1 LLELIQIL
9 MENGSSSNIID
20 LSRSLQ
26 EKESEIDLL
35 QQTFTEIGS
44 ELDLEKIFKIV
55 SERARGLIDAE
66 TVLIPLL
73 DDNCETYTYRGGAGK
88 SADEIIGESLPLEFG
103 VCGWVW
109 KHKKP
114 WWQGML
120 DELTDDEKNRWEQET
135 GNMILVPLQGKQQ
148 FLGGIAGLNKI
159 DGSSFSKK
167 DLNLL
172 QLFAS
177 IVSVAIENAMA
188 VKSIEDSHVLNED
201 YRNKLE
207 HLNKQL
213 IESSKELEYL
223 SLYDSITA
231 LPNRSLFYDRLSRD
245 IANAERNDGNIG
257 ILLIDIDSF
266 KDINDTLGH
275 DHGDSLLNKIARRF
289 DDEIKNNETLAR
301 LGGDEFI
308 VVLPDQDKKNTVK
321 RAMQFTNCLKDA
333 FAIHDNTIVVSASIG
348 VAVFP
353 EHGKTIGTLLSHA
366 DFAMYEAKNSNVKVC
381 VYDPKNDH
389 LAQGH
394 LAMVADVRK
403 ALDEKQFELHYQ
415 PKISAQSGQVI
426 AAEALGRWYCKERGN
441 VPPSIFI
448 RVLEQ
453 NGLIDEY
460 TYWAIE
466 TALAQAKE
474 WKSGYSIMRVAVNL
488 SPQTL
493 MHPDFKENIDQ
504 IIKSESDGEL
514 LTFEIT
520 ENLFLSEFDRLAEVM
535 EHLCSLGVE
544 LSIDDYGTGY
554 SSLSRLRRLPVNEL
568 KIDQTFIKDMVENK
582 DDQAVV
588 HSTIELAHNL
598 GLSVVAEGVEQQS
611 SLDLLTS
618 LGCDTIQGFLISRPL
633 SVTMFNAFIEESRAG
648 FDA

>member
-1 LLELIQIL
+1 MIVD
-9 MENGSSSNIID
+9 NKNSSNIID
-20 LSRSLQ
+20 LSDSLQ
-26 EKESEIDLL
+26 QKETEIELL
-35 QQTFTEIGS
+35 QETFTEIGS
-44 ELDLEKIFKIV
+44 ELDLEKIFRIV
-55 SERARGLIDAE
+55 SERAMDLINAE
-66 TVLIPLL
+66 TLLIPLL

-88 SADEIIGESLPLEFG
+88 NADEIVGESLPLEYG

-109 KHKKP
+109 KQKKP

-120 DELTDDEKNRWEQET
+120 DELSDDEKNRWEQEA
-135 GNMILVPLQGKQQ
+135 GNMILVPLQGRRH
-148 FLGGIAGLNKI
+148 FLGGIAGLNKK
-159 DGSSFSKK
+159 DGTRFDKK
-167 DLNLL
+167 DLNML

-177 IVSVAIENAMA
+177 IVSIAIENAMA
-188 VKSIEDSHVLNED
+188 VKSIEDSHELNEG
-201 YRNKLE
+201 YRYKLE
-207 HLNKQL
+207 GLNKQL

-223 SLYDSITA
+223 SLYDSVTA

-245 IANAERNDGNIG
+245 IAEAEENNSIIG

-275 DHGDSLLNKIARRF
+275 DHGDSLLNKIAHRF
-289 DDEIKNNETLAR
+289 NDEVKSNETLAR

-308 VVLPDQDKKNTVK
+308 VVLPDHNQKHVIK
-321 RAMQFTNCLKDA
+321 RAEMFINCLREA
-333 FAIHDNTIVVSASIG
+333 FAIEDNTIIVNASVG
-348 VAVFP
+348 VAVYP
-353 EHGKTIGTLLSHA
+353 EHGVSISNLLSHA
-366 DFAMYEAKNSNVKVC
+366 DFAMYEAKNSNVKIC
-381 VYDPKNDH
+381 VYDSDKDH

-394 LAMVADVRK
+394 LAMVADARK

-415 PKISAQSGQVI
+415 PKISAQSGQVVS
-426 AAEALGRWYCKERGN
+426 AEALGRWYCKDRGN
-441 VPPSIFI
+441 VPPNIFI

-453 NGLIDEY
+453 NGMIDEY

-493 MHPDFKENIDQ
+493 MHPDFKEKIDQ
-504 IIKSESDGEL
+504 IIKGESDGEL

-520 ENLFLSEFDRLAEVM
+520 ENLFLSEFDRLAEVL
-535 EHLCSLGVE
+535 EHICSLGVE

-554 SSLSRLRRLPVNEL
+554 SSLSRLRRLPVSEL
-568 KIDQTFIKDMVENK
+568 KIDQTFIKEMVDNK

-598 GLSVVAEGVEQQS
+598 GLSVVAEGVENKS
-611 SLDLLTS
+611 ALDMLTR
-618 LGCDTIQGFLISRPL
+618 LGCDTIQGYLISRPM
-633 SVTMFNAFIEESRAG
+633 SSEKFNLFIEEQ
-648 FDA
+648 

>member
-1 LLELIQIL
+1 
-9 MENGSSSNIID
+9 MNNGNSSNILD

-26 EKESEIDLL
+26 EKETEIELL
-35 QQTFTEIGS
+35 QQTFTEVGS
-44 ELDLEKIFKIV
+44 ELDLEKIFQIV
-55 SERARGLIDAE
+55 SERALELIDAE
-66 TVLIPLL
+66 TILIPLL
-73 DDNCETYTYRGGAGK
+73 DSNCETYTYRGGAGK
-88 SADEIIGESLPLEFG
+88 NVSEIVGESLPIELG

-114 WWQGML
+114 WWYGML
-120 DELTDDEKNRWEQET
+120 DELSNDEKNRWEHEI
-135 GNMILVPLQGKQQ
+135 GNMILVPLQGKKH
-148 FLGGIAGLNKI
+148 FLGGISGINKK
-159 DGSSFSKK
+159 GGTSFSKK

-177 IVSVAIENAMA
+177 IVSIAIENAMA
-188 VKSIEDSHVLNED
+188 VKDMEVSHELNED
-201 YRNKLE
+201 YRYKLE
-207 HLNKQL
+207 NLNKQL

-223 SLYDSITA
+223 SLYDDITA

-245 IANAERNDGNIG
+245 IAEAESEDSTIG

-275 DHGDSLLNKIARRF
+275 DRGDSLLNKIARRF
-289 DDEIKNNETLAR
+289 DDEVNNNETLAR

-308 VVLPDQDKKNTVK
+308 IVLPGLNQKQVIK
-321 RAMQFTNCLKDA
+321 RAEKFINSLREA
-333 FAIHDNTIVVSASIG
+333 FSIEKTSIVVSASIG
-348 VAVFP
+348 IAVYP
-353 EHGKTIGTLLSHA
+353 EHGKSISNLLSHA
-366 DFAMYEAKNSNVKVC
+366 DFAMYEAKNSSLKIC
-381 VYDPKNDH
+381 VYDYNNDH

-394 LAMVADVRK
+394 LAMVADVRT

-415 PKISAQSGQVI
+415 PKISAQSGQII
-426 AAEALGRWYCKERGN
+426 AAEALGRWICKDRGN
-441 VPPSIFI
+441 VPPNIFI

-466 TALAQAKE
+466 TALAQAKV
-474 WKSGYSIMRVAVNL
+474 WKSGHSIMRVAVNL

-493 MHPDFKENIDQ
+493 MHPDFKEKIDQ
-504 IIKSESDGEL
+504 IIKDDSDGEL

-520 ENLFLSEFDRLAEVM
+520 ENLFLSEFDRLAEVL
-535 EHLCSLGVE
+535 EHICSLGVE

-554 SSLSRLRRLPVNEL
+554 SSLSRLRRLPVSEL
-568 KIDQTFIKDMVENK
+568 KIDQTFIKEMVDNK

-598 GLSVVAEGVEQQS
+598 GLSVVAEGVETQS
-611 SLDLLTS
+611 ALDLLTI
-618 LGCDTIQGFLISRPL
+618 LGCDTIQGFLISKPL
-633 SVTMFNAFIEESRAG
+633 PVKKFNALM
-648 FDA
+648 DQK

>member
-1 LLELIQIL
+1 
-9 MENGSSSNIID
+9 MESENSSNIID
-20 LSRSLQ
+20 LNRSLQ
-26 EKESEIDLL
+26 EKETEIDLL
-35 QQTFTEIGS
+35 QQTFTEVGS
-44 ELDLEKIFKIV
+44 ELDLDKVFQIV
-55 SERARGLIDAE
+55 SERARELISAE

-73 DDNCETYTYRGGAGK
+73 DDNCQTYTYRGGAGIN
-88 SADEIIGESLPLEFG
+88 ADEIIGESLPLEYG

-109 KHKKP
+109 KQKKP

-120 DELTDDEKNRWEQET
+120 DTLSSEEKNRWEKEA
-135 GNMILVPLQGKQQ
+135 GNMILVPLQGKRH
-148 FLGGIAGLNKI
+148 FLGGIAGLNKT
-159 DGSSFSKK
+159 DGGVFDKK

-188 VKSIEDSHVLNED
+188 VKNMEATHALNEG
-201 YRNKLE
+201 YRSRLE
-207 HLNKQL
+207 ILNKQL

-223 SLYDSITA
+223 SLFDSVTA
-231 LPNRSLFYDRLSRD
+231 LPNRSLFHDRLSRD
-245 IANAERNDGNIG
+245 ISDAALADNCIG

-275 DHGDSLLNKIARRF
+275 DRGDSLLNKIARRF
-289 DDEIKNNETLAR
+289 EEEIRNHETLAR

-308 VVLPDQDKKNTVK
+308 VVLPGHDQKQTMNRAQQFVNSLKN
-321 RAMQFTNCLKDA
+321 AFTIEQNS
-333 FAIHDNTIVVSASIG
+333 IVVNASIG
-348 VAVFP
+348 VAVYP
-353 EHGKTIGTLLSHA
+353 EHGDSISSLLSHA
-366 DFAMYEAKNSNVKVC
+366 DFAMYEAKNSSINVS
-381 VYDPKNDH
+381 VYNPDNDH

-415 PKISAQSGQVI
+415 PKISAETGQVV
-426 AAEALGRWYCKERGN
+426 AAEALGRWFSSERGN
-441 VPPSIFI
+441 VPPNIFI

-466 TALAQAKE
+466 TALAQAKA
-474 WKSGYSIMRVAVNL
+474 WRSGHSVLRIAVNL

-493 MHPDFKENIDQ
+493 MHPDFINKLDN
-504 IIKSESDGEL
+504 IIKDKSDGDL

-520 ENLFLSEFDRLAEVM
+520 ENLFLSEFDRLAEVL
-535 EHLCSLGVE
+535 EHICSLGVE

-554 SSLSRLRRLPVNEL
+554 SSLSRLRRLPVSEL
-568 KIDQTFIKDMVENK
+568 KIDQSFIKEMVDNK
-582 DDQAVV
+582 DDEAVV

-598 GLSVVAEGVEQQS
+598 GLSVVAEGVENND
-611 SLDLLTS
+611 SLDLLIK
-618 LGCDTIQGFLISRPL
+618 LGCDTIQGYIISKPL
-633 SVTMFNAFIEESRAG
+633 SIGNFNAFIKNR
-648 FDA
+648 

>member
-1 LLELIQIL
+1 
-9 MENGSSSNIID
+9 MVVDNKNSSNIID
-20 LSRSLQ
+20 LSDSLQ
-26 EKESEIDLL
+26 QKETEIELL
-35 QQTFTEIGS
+35 QETFTEIGS
-44 ELDLEKIFKIV
+44 ELDLEKIFRIV
-55 SERARGLIDAE
+55 SERAMDLINAE
-66 TVLIPLL
+66 TLLIPLL

-88 SADEIIGESLPLEFG
+88 NADEIVGESLPLEYG

-109 KHKKP
+109 KQKKP

-120 DELTDDEKNRWEQET
+120 DELSDDEKNCWEQEA
-135 GNMILVPLQGKQQ
+135 GNMILVPLQGRRH
-148 FLGGIAGLNKI
+148 FLGGIAGLNKK
-159 DGSSFSKK
+159 DGTRFDKK
-167 DLNLL
+167 DLNML

-177 IVSVAIENAMA
+177 IVSIAIENAMA
-188 VKSIEDSHVLNED
+188 VKSIEDSHELNEG
-201 YRNKLE
+201 YRYKLE
-207 HLNKQL
+207 GLNKQL

-223 SLYDSITA
+223 SLYDSVTA

-245 IANAERNDGNIG
+245 IAEAEENNSIIG

-275 DHGDSLLNKIARRF
+275 DHGDSLLNKIAHRF
-289 DDEIKNNETLAR
+289 NDEVKSNETLAR

-308 VVLPDQDKKNTVK
+308 VVLPDHDQKHVIK
-321 RAMQFTNCLKDA
+321 RAEMFINCLREA
-333 FAIHDNTIVVSASIG
+333 FAIEDNTIIVNASVG
-348 VAVFP
+348 VAVYP
-353 EHGKTIGTLLSHA
+353 EHGVSISNLLSHA
-366 DFAMYEAKNSNVKVC
+366 DFAMYEAKNSNVKIC
-381 VYDPKNDH
+381 VYDSDKDH

-394 LAMVADVRK
+394 LAMVADARK

-415 PKISAQSGQVI
+415 PKISAQSGQVVS
-426 AAEALGRWYCKERGN
+426 AEALGRWYCKDRGN
-441 VPPSIFI
+441 VPPNIFI

-453 NGLIDEY
+453 NGMIDEY

-493 MHPDFKENIDQ
+493 MHPDFKEKIDQ
-504 IIKSESDGEL
+504 IIKGESDGEL

-520 ENLFLSEFDRLAEVM
+520 ENLFLSEFDRLAEVL
-535 EHLCSLGVE
+535 EHICSLGVE

-554 SSLSRLRRLPVNEL
+554 SSLSRLRRLPVSEL
-568 KIDQTFIKDMVENK
+568 KIDQTFIKEMVDNK

-598 GLSVVAEGVEQQS
+598 GLSVVAEGVENKS
-611 SLDLLTS
+611 ALDMLTR
-618 LGCDTIQGFLISRPL
+618 LGCDTIQGYLISRPM
-633 SVTMFNAFIEESRAG
+633 SSEKFNLFIEEQ
-648 FDA
+648 